1 MSSPGGS
8 TKKSS
13 DGDDAGMIAGIIIAC
28 LVALCLCGAAVAYFA
43 KQQGGPKLASRREA
57 PLKTEL
63 GAYSTYSDDAKG
75 PVKNPIVDESEEAE
89 LEDVHLAPG
98 GSHEY

>member
-1 MSSPGGS
+1 M
-8 TKKSS
+8 KE
-13 DGDDAGMIAGIIIAC
+13 
-28 LVALCLCGAAVAYFA
+28 VANTPHICVTLDTSHLLSAW
-43 KQQGGPKLASRREA
+43 
-57 PLKTEL
+57 LKL